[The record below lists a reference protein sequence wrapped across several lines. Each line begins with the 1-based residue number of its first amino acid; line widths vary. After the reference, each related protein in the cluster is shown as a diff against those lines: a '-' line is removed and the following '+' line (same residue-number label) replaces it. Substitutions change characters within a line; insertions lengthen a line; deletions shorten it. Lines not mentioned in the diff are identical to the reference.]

1 MVSEDVRVLKKIQE
15 NNIDDEVK
23 QSTIK
28 ALKWYANH
36 SEELLD
42 E

>member
-15 NNIDDEVK
+15 NNIDDEVI
-23 QSTIK
+23 QATIK
-28 ALKWYANH
+28 ALKWYADH